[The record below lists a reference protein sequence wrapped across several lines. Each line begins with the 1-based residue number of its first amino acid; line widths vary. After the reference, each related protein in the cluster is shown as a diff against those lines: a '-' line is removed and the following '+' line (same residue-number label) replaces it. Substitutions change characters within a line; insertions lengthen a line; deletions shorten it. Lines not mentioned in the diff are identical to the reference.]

1 MIARLTFSSDTSTD
15 LEFGDEK
22 LHVSM
27 LPNPSHL
34 EAANPVT
41 VGKARAKQL
50 NWKEGH
56 YSDESSLMGDKV
68 WLVLGACH
76 HFVVLNEKANGHFS
90 RDNPDDFHSY
100 SDVPVFGYCF

>member
-1 MIARLTFSSDTSTD
+1 MFCVFIDTSTD
-15 LEFGDEK
+15 LEFGDQT

-50 NWKEGH
+50 NLKEGH
-56 YSDESSLMGDKV
+56 YGSGSSVTGDKV
-68 WLVLGACH
+68 GQLGSILC
-76 HFVVLNEKANGHFS
+76 
-90 RDNPDDFHSY
+90 
-100 SDVPVFGYCF
+100 